1 VAFTVAYA
9 WAKDAAFDSCT
20 LPTQPEKFMGVLYY
34 AVSHTRKEI
43 VFLNK
48 WSLVLDT
55 DNDGNRVLNLSDEIL
70 RSSDGYPHETYWRA
84 FVEKLRA
91 FQTDAIL
98 DDSSDT
104 VDETCGS
111 YVIVGSRF
119 ESDSKYFGLTLEQYY
134 DR

>member
-1 VAFTVAYA
+1 
-9 WAKDAAFDSCT
+9 
-20 LPTQPEKFMGVLYY
+20 MGVLYY